1 MFISTP
7 QAQLIAKQEALS
19 AKNERVRDIATKQK
33 QSLVDLTNTNQAA
46 AAEKV
51 KKAAQV
57 KTAGVFALP
66 AVDKSMEKASLTKEM
81 KAQKTYAKLRQA
93 RINKRYNGKRIKAAK
108 DAEEKKK

>member
-46 AAEKV
+46 AAEKI
-51 KKAAQV
+51 KKV
-57 KTAGVFALP
+57 
-66 AVDKSMEKASLTKEM
+66 
-81 KAQKTYAKLRQA
+81 R
-93 RINKRYNGKRIKAAK
+93 
-108 DAEEKKK
+108 